1 MVKKTIAMLLI
12 IILCLFTLSGC
23 YNAEGLE
30 TLAYAVAIGID
41 KGENNQIKLTLQ
53 FALSNDSNSSGSSS
67 QSQKST
73 ITAVECATIDSGIAL
88 INSYISKKVNLSH
101 CKAIIISEDIAYEG
115 VSEYIYTF
123 VNNLEIRPDCNI
135 IISRCNAYD
144 YLNNSEPTL
153 ESVSARYYE
162 FILNSSEYTGYT
174 QNIKLS
180 DFYSN
185 MLSTTSQAYAILGGI
200 NDNATHKAHSD
211 SPNYDIEGSYK
222 ADETPIDTET
232 GVENMGIAVFKND
245 ILVGELNGM
254 EALSHLLVINEFENA
269 TISAP
274 NPYNKNSSLSLYINS
289 NKSPKIDVKIINGTP
304 YITCNFYISGYILS
318 LDENMNYSDE
328 NTMKLINESTNL
340 FLEQNI
346 SSYLY
351 KTAKDYK
358 SDIGNFGKHVISNY
372 ITWNDWIE
380 SDWLFNYQ
388 NSFFNVNVETSI
400 ENGQLYTRI

>member
-1 MVKKTIAMLLI
+1 MFKKIVATLLI
-12 IILCLFTLSGC
+12 IIICLFTLSGC

-41 KGENNQIKLTLQ
+41 KGENNEIKLTLQ

-73 ITAVECATIDSGIAL
+73 ITAVQCATIDSGIAL

-115 VSEYIYTF
+115 VAEYVYTF

-200 NDNATHKAHSD
+200 NDNATHNSHSD

-222 ADETPIDTET
+222 ADETPIETET

-269 TISAP
+269 TISVP

-304 YITCNFYISGYILS
+304 YIKCNFYISGYILS

-358 SDIGNFGKHVISNY
+358 SDIGNFGKHIISNY
-372 ITWNDWIE
+372 PTWNDWIE

-388 NSFFNVNVETSI
+388 NSFFNINVETSI